1 MHRSSKEDRC
11 KLHRINKLIV
21 LACIWSSSVHN
32 HKVMKN
38 LITILLATFISFAS
52 VADTGALETVEVK
65 TDLVGVKFEDNN
77 KTLVLTFSDQIE
89 SSGHCVIKIA
99 RINDLEY
106 KTRVMRYFGGLLVNE
121 THKFK
126 NLVVVIDGKRMKYD
140 WSRGN
145 VSIMVKKMCQQA
157 EYLL

>member
-1 MHRSSKEDRC
+1 M
-11 KLHRINKLIV
+11 
-21 LACIWSSSVHN
+21 ACIWPSSEHN
-32 HKVMKN
+32 RKAMKN
-38 LITILLATFISFAS
+38 LITILLATFISFAAI
-52 VADTGALETVEVK
+52 ADTGALETVEVK
-65 TDLVGVKFEDNN
+65 TDQVGVKFEDKN
-77 KTLVLTFSDQIE
+77 KTLVLTFSDQID
-89 SSGHCVIKIA
+89 SPGHCVIKIA

-126 NLVVVIDGKRMKYD
+126 NLVVVVDGKRMTYD
-140 WSRGN
+140 WSRAN